1 MRYCLVGTV
10 KRTPEEIQAAVCGRL
25 DNPEKV
31 LLKILLN
38 KVETATRDTEEI
50 LELMKQLSEP
60 YKTALSQM
68 DSIPGIDITSALLIL
83 SEIGAQPHENF
94 NCPERLCSWAG
105 LSPRND
111 ESAGK
116 IKSRKTLH
124 GNPYI
129 KSILCQVA
137 WASVKTKK
145 NPFGQ
150 WFWSHQG
157 KLGRKKAIIAVS
169 RKILTLIYHL
179 IQNNSFYDPV
189 IAMKPYTVAR
199 T

>member
-83 SEIGAQPHENF
+83 SEIP
-94 NCPERLCSWAG
+94 
-105 LSPRND
+105 
-111 ESAGK
+111 
-116 IKSRKTLH
+116 
-124 GNPYI
+124 
-129 KSILCQVA
+129 
-137 WASVKTKK
+137 
-145 NPFGQ
+145 
-150 WFWSHQG
+150 
-157 KLGRKKAIIAVS
+157 
-169 RKILTLIYHL
+169 
-179 IQNNSFYDPV
+179 
-189 IAMKPYTVAR
+189 
-199 T
+199 